1 MNIKQNKKSKHSYFM
16 SLALLQAR
24 KVIGNTKINPA
35 VGCIIVKNDNVLSA
49 AHTSFKGRPHAEDN
63 AIFYSRENVK
73 NSSMYITLEP
83 CSHYGKT
90 PPCVK
95 KIIKSKIKRVYFSL
109 KDPDYR
115 SFNKS
120 TKQFKKKR
128 IKVQNGILNKDTKNF
143 YRSYFS
149 YKDNELPFVTA
160 KMAISK
166 DFYTKNRRE
175 KWITNNFSRGRV
187 HLMRSSHDCIITSH
201 KTVLDDNPNLNC
213 RIPGL
218 ENYSPSRII
227 LDKDLKIPLR
237 SNIVKSSNKHRTI
250 IFFNK
255 NKPNKIDFLRK
266 SKIVLVKFP
275 LNSDG
280 NFILENVLKKVK
292 LLGFSRIFLETGLNL
307 TTSFLKKK
315 LINDFQLFVSKKNLG
330 IDGRKSFKKNMGL
343 FLKNKKFI
351 NEKVNLFGDKLISY
365 RIK

>member
-16 SLALLQAR
+16 SLALLQAK

-35 VGCIIVKNDNVLSA
+35 VGCIIVKNDSVVGA
-49 AHTSFKGRPHAEDN
+49 AHTSFNGRPHAEHN
-63 AIFYSRENVK
+63 AIINSKENVK
-73 NSSMYITLEP
+73 NSDMYITLEP

-95 KIIKSKIKRVYFSL
+95 TIIKNKVRKVFFSL

-120 TKQFKKKR
+120 TKQFKKKS
-128 IKVQNGILNKDTKNF
+128 IKVLNGILYKDTKNF
-143 YRSYFS
+143 YRSYFT
-149 YKDNELPFVTA
+149 YKDNKLPFVTA

-166 DFYTKNRRE
+166 DFYTKNKRE

-187 HLMRSSHDCIITSH
+187 HLMRSNHDCIITSH

-218 ENYSPSRII
+218 EDHSPCRII
-227 LDKDLKIPLR
+227 LDKNLKMPLK
-237 SNIVKSSNKHRTI
+237 SNIVKSANKHRTI

-255 NKPNKIDFLRK
+255 IKSNKIDFLRK
-266 SKIVLVKFP
+266 SKIMLVKFP

-280 NFILENVLKKVK
+280 DFILENVLKKVK

-307 TTSFLKKK
+307 TTSFLKRK

-330 IDGRKSFKKNMGL
+330 INGSKSFKKNMGL
-343 FLKNKKFI
+343 FLKNKMFI
-351 NEKVNLFGDKLISY
+351 HEKVNLFGDKLISY